1 MKTPA
6 ENKTIVLEAF
16 DALFKLRQISK

>member
-16 DALFKLRQISK
+16 DALFKLQQISK